1 MIEGNRIFALMDE
14 GFVEDVEHFEKR
26 HVRVDVGALVTD
38 HAAGVLGVFLAPDVK
53 CEFHL

>member
-1 MIEGNRIFALMDE
+1 
-14 GFVEDVEHFEKR
+14 
-26 HVRVDVGALVTD
+26 VRVDVGALVTD